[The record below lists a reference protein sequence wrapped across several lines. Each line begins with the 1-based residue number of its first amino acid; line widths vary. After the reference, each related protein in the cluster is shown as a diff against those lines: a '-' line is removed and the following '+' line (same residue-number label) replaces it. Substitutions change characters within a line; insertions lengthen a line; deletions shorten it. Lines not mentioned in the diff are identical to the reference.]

1 MSTQTQT
8 EVVTLAFNVR
18 IEYQSDAGREYLIA
32 NLIRDARVDMGGAGD
47 VGRYAMKSVAGTARV
62 TRNGLVTRA
71 LNDVIAAALKRAA
84 APVSSAAHEDAAI
97 VALLELVPDWQP
109 WSDEARALVADAR
122 HHMKQYRK

>member
-8 EVVTLAFNVR
+8 EV
-18 IEYQSDAGREYLIA
+18 
-32 NLIRDARVDMGGAGD
+32 
-47 VGRYAMKSVAGTARV
+47 
-62 TRNGLVTRA
+62 VTRA
-71 LNDVIAAALKRAA
+71 LNDVIAAALKRYD
-84 APVSSAAHEDAAI
+84 APVSSVAHEDAAI